1 MTAQYSREQLNAAVW
16 EATGGDVA
24 SALEI
29 AAGWSPDA
37 IEAFAAPLREFVDGL
52 DRLARSRR

>member
-1 MTAQYSREQLNAAVW
+1 MTTQYTREQLNAAVW
-16 EATGGDVA
+16 EATGGNVA

-29 AAGWSPDA
+29 AAGWPPDA
-37 IEAFAAPLREFVDGL
+37 IEDFAAPLRDFVDGL